1 MTKNRKMS
9 APHIMA
15 TGSPFQ
21 PHLEE
26 IEENYLAPSQILT
39 PQVHMS
45 QLPGDKDS
53 NSKAPASERPDL
65 SIDQIPPELPQEDY
79 LPTSKPTPNI
89 QDKAE
94 KGLSRPDVPADI
106 YLDLAGAKTGA
117 QDGSEAGNESG
128 MNSNKPPHHTDGYLA
143 VSDVKNSAIGSMAVE
158 DLPNN
163 SAGELVENF
172 QTD

>member
-1 MTKNRKMS
+1 MTT
-9 APHIMA
+9 AL
-15 TGSPFQ
+15 PFQ

-53 NSKAPASERPDL
+53 TSKAPVSEDPDL
-65 SIDQIPPELPQEDY
+65 STDETAPELPQEDY
-79 LPTSKPTPNI
+79 LQTSKPAPNI
-89 QDKAE
+89 QDKTG
-94 KGLSRPDVPADI
+94 KGLSSPDLPADI

-117 QDGSEAGNESG
+117 HDGNGVGNEAGNEAG

-143 VSDVKNSAIGSMAVE
+143 LSDVNNSAIGSMAVE
-158 DLPNN
+158 DLPTNT
-163 SAGELVENF
+163 AGEFVENF